1 MITFIV
7 KPMAVMDNNI
17 LMSLNTDIEKKPTKK
32 KNIKKIINDKQ
43 NDSDLNTDG
52 KNYKNS
58 QILDPC
64 EVPDFVNIKILEE
77 YVKKDL
83 DGNKE
88 YFDDLNITYKI
99 SDPKKAEWILSKSI
113 KNSKLV
119 GNGNTNIDIMV
130 NNNIGIDVSVLT
142 LNGNFTNEKSIMQNF
157 ANCNNLDT
165 LFNTNKGDDAVE
177 IFRQK
182 YTEKCNFKD
191 GNKKDIYYIIF
202 ICKKKNVFLSCL
214 KLNAEN
220 ISNMSFSKFTKSCK
234 NILINNFIDEKN
246 GNVKLYKSKKR
257 LELRL
262 SKNILDQK
270 CSVKIF

>member
-1 MITFIV
+1 
-7 KPMAVMDNNI
+7 
-17 LMSLNTDIEKKPTKK
+17 
-32 KNIKKIINDKQ
+32 
-43 NDSDLNTDG
+43 
-52 KNYKNS
+52 
-58 QILDPC
+58 
-64 EVPDFVNIKILEE
+64 
-77 YVKKDL
+77 
-83 DGNKE
+83 
-88 YFDDLNITYKI
+88 
-99 SDPKKAEWILSKSI
+99 
-113 KNSKLV
+113 
-119 GNGNTNIDIMV
+119 
-130 NNNIGIDVSVLT
+130 
-142 LNGNFTNEKSIMQNF
+142 MQNF